1 MFIFFQKIKMKRDWE
16 NQKVFFVVV
25 FGWCLLFFLK
35 YHMLFLKFSMGYQLS
50 LKQNVWQMS
59 HPGVSRS
66 PLLHVKTSYSI
77 VLFNFLQRLLLNHQL
92 ATESFSPAC
101 MNFSLYV
108 HPLGNS

>member
-1 MFIFFQKIKMKRDWE
+1 
-16 NQKVFFVVV
+16 
-25 FGWCLLFFLK
+25 
-35 YHMLFLKFSMGYQLS
+35 MLFLKFSVGYQLS

-77 VLFNFLQRLLLNHQL
+77 VLFYFLQRLLLNLQL